1 MIPAFGLAR
10 VFCLDRAYLG
20 PIGWRSWGGLVFLRS
35 SIILHRALVAAAII
49 IPAVTFLAAA
59 LENRR
64 AVLREGET
72 SVLRTTAILDEH
84 ARKVFDTVDLLLG
97 RVDDHLHH
105 MIGGDMSKES
115 GSEFLRAIKAPL
127 PQAVSVWVSDRNG
140 KVLAGSQ
147 PWNPDVSIDDRPFF
161 AIHRNGSRRTE
172 ISEAFVGRATH
183 VTSVAV
189 SRARIDKSGNFDGV
203 IHVSVSPDY
212 FAKVFREAAPEGNH
226 LAMLMRADG
235 SALSIDPPLRP
246 FPKFAPETDLMRAIA
261 AVPDHGV
268 FQGASPVDG
277 VKGFYA
283 FRQVAPYNLYV
294 VYGQSNEALAARWYM
309 NLRLYGAVA
318 GAASV
323 FLLVLSLLALR
334 RVLAEQEALRQLA
347 IQSEQRLAA
356 EQRLL
361 QSQKL
366 ESIGQLTGGIAH
378 DFNNLLSV
386 VLGNLSLLGKFVRGH
401 ERAEQLL
408 ERAMQGAERGATLT
422 QRLLAFARRQD
433 LAPQVVDVAA
443 LVRGVMDLLPSTL
456 GEGIDLVADL
466 DGDVPPALIDPN
478 QLELAL
484 LNLAVNARDAMPQ
497 GGRIIILLRA
507 AGLAEGND
515 LSLPAG
521 DYVCLSISDNG
532 TGMDAQTLARAT
544 EPFFTT
550 KEVGKGTGLG
560 LSMVHGLAIQ
570 SGGAFRLD
578 SEKGQ
583 GTRAKIWLPRAQIQ
597 APEPSQTQIFTSAAQ
612 PGEPMPPARQGAV
625 MLVVDDDELVRH
637 ATADLLSDHGYR
649 VVQAACGAEAL
660 ALLES
665 RSFDLLVTDLV
676 MPGMSGVDLLRHV
689 ARLRPDLPVLVVTGH
704 SSETGDVPA
713 HIPRLAKPFSES
725 DLVGSVAGLLQAQ
738 AVPS

>member
-1 MIPAFGLAR
+1 
-10 VFCLDRAYLG
+10 
-20 PIGWRSWGGLVFLRS
+20 
-35 SIILHRALVAAAII
+35 
-49 IPAVTFLAAA
+49 
-59 LENRR
+59 
-64 AVLREGET
+64 
-72 SVLRTTAILDEH
+72 
-84 ARKVFDTVDLLLG
+84 
-97 RVDDHLHH
+97 
-105 MIGGDMSKES
+105 
-115 GSEFLRAIKAPL
+115 
-127 PQAVSVWVSDRNG
+127 
-140 KVLAGSQ
+140 
-147 PWNPDVSIDDRPFF
+147 
-161 AIHRNGSRRTE
+161 
-172 ISEAFVGRATH
+172 
-183 VTSVAV
+183 
-189 SRARIDKSGNFDGV
+189 
-203 IHVSVSPDY
+203 
-212 FAKVFREAAPEGNH
+212 
-226 LAMLMRADG
+226 
-235 SALSIDPPLRP
+235 
-246 FPKFAPETDLMRAIA
+246 
-261 AVPDHGV
+261 
-268 FQGASPVDG
+268 
-277 VKGFYA
+277 
-283 FRQVAPYNLYV
+283 
-294 VYGQSNEALAARWYM
+294 
-309 NLRLYGAVA
+309 
-318 GAASV
+318 
-323 FLLVLSLLALR
+323 
-334 RVLAEQEALRQLA
+334 
-347 IQSEQRLAA
+347 
-356 EQRLL
+356 
-361 QSQKL
+361 
-366 ESIGQLTGGIAH
+366 
-378 DFNNLLSV
+378 
-386 VLGNLSLLGKFVRGH
+386 
-401 ERAEQLL
+401 
-408 ERAMQGAERGATLT
+408 
-422 QRLLAFARRQD
+422 
-433 LAPQVVDVAA
+433 
-443 LVRGVMDLLPSTL
+443 MDLLPSTL

-570 SGGAFRLD
+570 SGGAFKLD

-583 GTRAKIWLPRAQIQ
+583 GTRAEIWLPRAQIQ

-612 PGEPMPPARQGAV
+612 PDEPMPPARQGAV

-725 DLVGSVAGLLQAQ
+725 DLVGSVTRLLQAQ